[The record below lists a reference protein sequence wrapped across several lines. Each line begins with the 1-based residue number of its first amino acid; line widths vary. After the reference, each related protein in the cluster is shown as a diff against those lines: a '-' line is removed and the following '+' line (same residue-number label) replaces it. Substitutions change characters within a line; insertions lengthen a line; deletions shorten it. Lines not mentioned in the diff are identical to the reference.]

1 MAAWAADAGGLAD
14 HLEFGR
20 FAVVGWSGGGQ
31 FALAVAAGLQDQDRV
46 SAVAL
51 LGTPAPAN
59 GQELP
64 WVPEQMRQLVS
75 LVHTDH
81 SAYDW
86 PAVVADAPLVFDT
99 RNATAG
105 IRDPKIRRL

>member
-1 MAAWAADAGGLAD
+1 M
-14 HLEFGR
+14 
-20 FAVVGWSGGGQ
+20 
-31 FALAVAAGLQDQDRV
+31 
-46 SAVAL
+46 
-51 LGTPAPAN
+51 
-59 GQELP
+59 
-64 WVPEQMRQLVS
+64 PEQMRQVVS

-86 PAVVADAPLVFDT
+86 PAVFVDAPLVFDT